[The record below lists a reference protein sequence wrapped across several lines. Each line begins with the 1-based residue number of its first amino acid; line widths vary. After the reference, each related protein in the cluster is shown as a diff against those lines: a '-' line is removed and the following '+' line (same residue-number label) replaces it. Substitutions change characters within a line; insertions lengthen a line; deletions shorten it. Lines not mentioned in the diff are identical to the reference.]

1 MKIIAIILARGG
13 SKGIPRKNI
22 KEINGIPLINYTI
35 NQCIEAGIKD
45 IYTSSDDNEIL
56 KIAENAGS
64 SLIQRPKDI
73 SDDLATS
80 ESGWLHA
87 IENINEL
94 DFANDWIFA
103 PQVTSPIR
111 ESFDI
116 ENGMKIALSNNYDS
130 IFSAV
135 RFEDFFIWER
145 KSDQYLPINY
155 DYKNRL
161 RRQDI
166 ENHTYLENGSFYLFK
181 GSGIKKYNNRLHGKI
196 GICEM
201 DKTKMFQIDSLED
214 ILIVESILAKLQI
227 K

>member
-94 DFANDWIFA
+94 DFVNDWIFA